1 MSESS
6 QSQSP
11 TQSQFSDPLG
21 SPLRGEIETEEH
33 WVAVSDLMGGL
44 MMVFLLI
51 AVIYMVQLE
60 IETRKIKDVA
70 LLYDRL
76 RTQLYEDL
84 YDEFQDDLPHWG
96 AEINRDLSVRF
107 YNTEVL
113 FAHGDDKI
121 KPAFREILNDFFP
134 RYVKIITSSK
144 YRDDIIEIRIE
155 GHTSSDW
162 GTATDTDVA
171 YIKNMALSQSRT
183 RTTLAYL
190 LDLDDV
196 NGNKLWL
203 KEHLTANGLSSSKL
217 VISGGV
223 EDGIRSR
230 RVEFRLRTD
239 AESRIAEILK
249 EF

>member
-1 MSESS
+1 VANDLEF
-6 QSQSP
+6 Q
-11 TQSQFSDPLG
+11 G
-21 SPLRGEIETEEH
+21 SGSALSRELETEEH

-84 YDEFQDDLPHWG
+84 YDEFQDDLPRWG
-96 AEINRDLSVRF
+96 AELNRDLSLRF
-107 YNTEVL
+107 FNTEVL
-113 FAHGDDKI
+113 FARGDDEI
-121 KPAFREILNDFFP
+121 KPAFRDILNDFFP
-134 RYVKIITSSK
+134 RYVKIITSDK
-144 YRDDIIEIRIE
+144 YRDDIIEVRIE

-162 GTATDTDVA
+162 GTATNTDSA
-171 YIKNMALSQSRT
+171 YIKNMALSQART

-190 LDLDDV
+190 LDLDWL

-217 VISGGV
+217 IMNAGV

>member
-1 MSESS
+1 MVEM
-6 QSQSP
+6 
-11 TQSQFSDPLG
+11 TKNNGFEVG
-21 SPLRGEIETEEH
+21 NEVEHEEH

-51 AVIYMVQLE
+51 SVIYLVQLE
-60 IETRKIKDVA
+60 IESRKIKDVVV
-70 LLYDRL
+70 LYERL

-84 YDEFQDDLPHWG
+84 VSEFKDDLPRWG
-96 AEINRDLSVRF
+96 AEVNKDLSMRF

-121 KPAFREILNDFFP
+121 KPAFSEILNDFFP
-134 RYVKIITSSK
+134 RYVRIITLDR
-144 YRDDIIEIRIE
+144 YRSDILEVRIE

-162 GTATDTDVA
+162 GAASGTDLA

-190 LDLDDV
+190 LALEQVDTEK
-196 NGNKLWL
+196 GWL
-203 KEHLTANGLSSSKL
+203 TAHLTANGLSSSK
-217 VISGGV
+217 VVYDQEGV

-230 RVEFRLRTD
+230 RVEFKIRTD
-239 AESRIAEILK
+239 AESRIATILNDHTR
-249 EF
+249 